1 MRSASPSIVSI
12 FLATWA
18 PLTSMAQAPAQDD
31 AASVVPAQPDPVS
44 FPHAVIGDEGTVV
57 VHTPQIDAWPNFES
71 AEAGYL
77 STTMLIRAHNGPGRI
92 IQ

>member
-1 MRSASPSIVSI
+1 MTRAITIALVATTTILTGGLVPV
-12 FLATWA
+12 LAQELE
-18 PLTSMAQAPAQDD
+18 PLETPPLPA
-31 AASVVPAQPDPVS
+31 PVS
-44 FPHAVIGDEGTVV
+44 FPHEIAGEQGTVV

-77 STTMLIRAHNGPGRI
+77 STTMLIWAHNGPGRI